1 MVITI
6 LLLCVALLFISAAE
20 RPAPALIRSPKKRD

>member
-6 LLLCVALLFISAAE
+6 LLLCVVLLFISAA
-20 RPAPALIRSPKKRD
+20 RPAPALLRSPKKRD